1 MILATLAL
9 LLAAPERPHIAVFDV
24 RPQVGVT
31 EQVAR
36 AVSDQVTLEV
46 RRMNPDSAVMGADEV
61 RNYLAKIERFPP
73 AGCQEPR
80 CMSEIG
86 GVVGAQRIVYG
97 TLGRTSTGGDYVLIL
112 QLVDVQH
119 ATVLK
124 TSKARLSG
132 NHEEALLNST
142 ETLVEDLLM
151 EQRPRLIHA
160 GCAVDADC
168 PGGSACNTSGRCEP
182 AVQAAAQKH

>member
-1 MILATLAL
+1 VFIATLAL

-24 RPQVGVT
+24 KPQTGVT

-46 RRMNPDSAVMGADEV
+46 RRMNPEAAVMGADEV
-61 RNYLAKIERFPP
+61 RAYLAQIERFPAP
-73 AGCQEPR
+73 GCAEPR

-86 GVVGAQRIVYG
+86 GVVGAERIVYG
-97 TLGRTSTGGDYVLIL
+97 TLARSGADYLLVL
-112 QLVDVQH
+112 QLVDVERK
-119 ATVLK
+119 AVLK

-132 NHEEALLNST
+132 NREESLLNST

-160 GCAVDADC
+160 GCKTSADC
-168 PGGSACNTSGRCEP
+168 PAGAACGAAGRCES
-182 AVQAAAQKH
+182 AAQASQLP

>member
-1 MILATLAL
+1 VILATLAL

-24 RPQVGVT
+24 RPQIGVT

-46 RRMNPDSAVMGADEV
+46 RRMNPEAAVMGADEV
-61 RNYLAKIERFPP
+61 RAYLAQIERFPAP
-73 AGCQEPR
+73 GCQEAR

-86 GVVGAQRIVYG
+86 GVVGAQRIVFG
-97 TLGRTSTGGDYVLIL
+97 TLARNGADYLLVL
-112 QLVDVQH
+112 QLVDVER

-132 NHEEALLNST
+132 NREESLLNST

-160 GCAVDADC
+160 GCTTSADC
-168 PGGSACNTSGRCEP
+168 PGGSTCGVSGRCESS
-182 AVQAAAQKH
+182 AQAAAKIH